1 MYPDSPYRPLRHR
14 CPDTGGRTRSYSTRH
29 RPDWVHSDTGS
40 VTIRRRGALL
50 IRVIS
55 YNLRKHKAS
64 GELVDLARSFDVD
77 ALCLQECDTAD
88 LPDTIGDLH
97 LADSTKG
104 NRLGLAIYYRQER
117 FTAFATK
124 TFALKKSLHDRVLAP
139 AHERLIGTHV
149 IDNETDHGLVIASFH
164 AAPLTA
170 SNSLRRNQ
178 IHAAH
183 AELLSMGGGLMSLMV
198 GDFNYPFFTK
208 SLTAQMK
215 DAGYDLSLSDRRTY
229 TRYKVFNG
237 HFDFATSQG
246 LVIES
251 VETLPRG
258 ASDHLPILVSAEYG
272 QAVENGSVPEAG

>member
-1 MYPDSPYRPLRHR
+1 MLPL
-14 CPDTGGRTRSYSTRH
+14 
-29 RPDWVHSDTGS
+29 
-40 VTIRRRGALL
+40 L
-50 IRVIS
+50 RVIS
-55 YNLRKHKAS
+55 YNLRKHAAS
-64 GELVDLARSFDVD
+64 GELVDLARDFEID
-77 ALCLQECDTAD
+77 ALCLQECDTDD

-97 LADSTKG
+97 LADSTRG
-104 NRLGLAIYYRQER
+104 NRLGLAIYYRKDR
-117 FTAFATK
+117 FTAYETQ

-139 AHERLIGTHV
+139 AHERLIGTRV
-149 IDNETDHGLVIASFH
+149 TDNETDHGLVIASFH

-215 DAGYDLSLSDRRTY
+215 DAGYDLTMSDRRTY
-229 TRYKVFNG
+229 TRYKVFKG

-246 LVIES
+246 LEIES

-258 ASDHLPILVSAEYG
+258 ASDHLPILISAEYG
-272 QAVENGSVPEAG
+272 QDSNGNGNGAAPAAS